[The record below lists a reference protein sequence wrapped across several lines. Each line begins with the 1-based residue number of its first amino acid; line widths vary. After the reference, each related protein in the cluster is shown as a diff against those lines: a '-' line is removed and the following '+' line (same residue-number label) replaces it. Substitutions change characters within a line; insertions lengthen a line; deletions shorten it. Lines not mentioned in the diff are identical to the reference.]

1 MSNAVRSAAG
11 SIDRQAIGPWRSWRL
26 RRGLDAIGASD
37 EQRRRV
43 VQAELRRQV
52 AWYGPHVAM
61 PEWARDLVLFGK
73 LPGPLVSPVCH
84 RSDADAVRALVLYLH
99 HRRGFPVSL
108 AARDFAA
115 HQPGLGERWADVA
128 IKRLAAAGVIHKVRS
143 GSGRL
148 PAWRLV
154 ELDEALG
161 LLEQVSRDPRG

>member
-1 MSNAVRSAAG
+1 MARTSRCPSG
-11 SIDRQAIGPWRSWRL
+11 RAIS
-26 RRGLDAIGASD
+26 S
-37 EQRRRV
+37 
-43 VQAELRRQV
+43 
-52 AWYGPHVAM
+52 
-61 PEWARDLVLFGK
+61 FGK

-99 HRRGFPVSL
+99 HRRGFPVSF